1 MAPNSNGGSS
11 WSDADIIADVLST
24 SKGQTKFYATAAT
37 ESANPGVQ
45 EIFKAFHGE
54 EQHNLETIFS
64 FMHTRGEYPTPMADK
79 QQLRQ
84 TIERF
89 QQLHSTLGV
98 AESPTTR
105 RYKTADPELPPAA
118 DAGHGKFNYKD
129 DTLQ

>member
-1 MAPNSNGGSS
+1 MAPNSS
-11 WSDADIIADVLST
+11 WSDPDIMADVLAT
-24 SKGQTKFYATAAT
+24 AKGQTKFYATAAT
-37 ESANPGVQ
+37 ESTNPGIG

-54 EQHNLETIFS
+54 EQHNLETVFR
-64 FMHTRGEYPTPMADK
+64 FMHTRGEYPTPVADK

-89 QQLHSTLGV
+89 QQAHSMLGV
-98 AESPTTR
+98 SESPSVR

-118 DAGHGKFNYKD
+118 DAGHGEFGYKG